1 MSSPLITELWSARI
15 RRTLCVGVACV
26 ALTSHGEAFAQ
37 EVPAAGASTTDSSD
51 AGSGEI
57 LVTARKRSERSTEV
71 PAQIAVFTSESIK
84 ASGISN
90 VQGVSTQMANFSYVK
105 TQNPGTIFLNLRGI
119 GQYRNSEAPV
129 AIVVDGVQM
138 VSTDAIT
145 QELFD
150 VQQIEVLKGP
160 QGALFGRNAEA
171 GAINITTKKPDN
183 NFEGALEATYGDGND
198 LRARAFLSGP
208 IVNDRVFLRVSG
220 SARKFDGVIPNI
232 TTGRPADFY
241 DDKNLRARLIVDA
254 TDNLTLDFRAS
265 YSKLKAGTS
274 YWASTL
280 DNNGFSLNG
289 QANNFT
295 FPVTSNTEGVDHRK
309 LEEYA
314 LKLDYDLGPV
324 VFTSVTA
331 RSITS
336 ESWIQDLD
344 FTKAPALT
352 FAQDRSVKSWSEEAR
367 FSSSGSSNFS
377 WVLGAYYLKSER
389 ALGTDVKGASANLG
403 SYFGAGFNNG
413 LVSVN
418 SFDMNA
424 PFDLT
429 LANFVTTER
438 NRAWAL
444 FGNADYKFNSHWKVS
459 VGLRYDDDNR
469 NFLDTNTG
477 LTRNKRFKSLQPK
490 VDLSYMPNS
499 RINIYGSW
507 GRGFRSGG
515 FNQTA
520 TVRPFYD
527 AEEVSTFEAGFKSEW
542 LNDRLTV
549 NGAVFH
555 TKQKNR
561 QDFFFIAGV
570 QTVVT
575 VPRAQVTGEEI
586 EVNYRPIR
594 GLDIHVS
601 GGLLQTK
608 VEGNPIGLDPTI
620 TGLPAN
626 FSFIG
631 KKIPLAYGWSIAA
644 GAQYTYDINDE
655 TSVTGRVNYTAHGD
669 MAWELHNLDR
679 QDAVHLVDARLTL
692 HHGNYEL
699 TGWVENLLGT
709 KYYQEFVSRES
720 SALTDDLGFPASPRR
735 YGMTL
740 SVKF

>member
-1 MSSPLITELWSARI
+1 MTNPLIAKLWSARI
-15 RRTLCVGVACV
+15 RRRLCVGVACL
-26 ALTSHGEAFAQ
+26 AITSQGEAFAQ
-37 EVPAAGASTTDSSD
+37 EAPAMGAPTTDSSD
-51 AGSGEI
+51 PVSSEI
-57 LVTARKRSERSTEV
+57 LVTARKKTERTTDV
-71 PAQIAVFTSESIK
+71 PAQISVYTSEEIQR
-84 ASGISN
+84 AGIDDVQAVSG
-90 VQGVSTQMANFSYVK
+90 QMANFSYVK

-171 GAINITTKKPDN
+171 GAINITTKKPGNDI
-183 NFEGALEATYGDGND
+183 EGAVEVSYGDGND
-198 LRARAFLSGP
+198 LRARGVISGP
-208 IVNDRVFLRVSG
+208 IVTDRIFLRVSG
-220 SARKFDGVIPNI
+220 AARNFDGVIPNI

-241 DDKNLRARLIVDA
+241 GDTNLRGRLLIDA
-254 TDNLTLDFRAS
+254 TDELSLDFRAS
-265 YSKLKAGTS
+265 YSKLRAGTS

-280 DNNGFSLNG
+280 DENGFSLNG

-295 FPVTSNTEGVDHRK
+295 FPVTSNTEGVDHRR

-314 LKLDYDLGPV
+314 LKVDYDLGPV

-331 RSITS
+331 RSVTS

-344 FTKAPALT
+344 FTKAPVLT

-367 FSSSGSSNFS
+367 FSSSGNSDFS
-377 WVLGAYYLKSER
+377 WVLGGYYLKSQR

-403 SYFGAGFNNG
+403 AYFGSGFNNG

-418 SFDMNA
+418 SFNMTA
-424 PFDLT
+424 QFDVT
-429 LANFVTTER
+429 VANFVTTES

-444 FGNADYKFNSHWKVS
+444 FGNADYKFNDHWKAS

-469 NFLDTNTG
+469 DFLDTTTG
-477 LTRNKRFKSLQPK
+477 LTRNKRFKLLQPK
-490 VDLSYMPNS
+490 IDLSYMPTS
-499 RINIYGSW
+499 RMNIYASW

-520 TVRPFYD
+520 TVRSFYD
-527 AEEVSTFEAGFKSEW
+527 AEEVSTYEAGFKSEW
-542 LNDRLTV
+542 LNDTLTV
-549 NGAVFH
+549 NGAAFH
-555 TKQKNR
+555 TTQKNR

-570 QTVVT
+570 QTIVT
-575 VPRAQVTGEEI
+575 VPKTSILGQELEI
-586 EVNYRPIR
+586 NFRPTR
-594 GLDIHVS
+594 GLELRAN

-608 VEGNPIGLDPTI
+608 VQGNPIGLDPTI

-626 FSFIG
+626 FNFIG
-631 KKIPLAYGWSIAA
+631 KKIPLAYGWSFATS
-644 GAQYTYDINDE
+644 AQYSFDINDK
-655 TSVTGRVNYTAHGD
+655 TSVTGRVNYVARGN

-679 QDAVHLVDARLTL
+679 QNPVHLVDARLTIS
-692 HHGNYEL
+692 HGNIDL